1 MIKMPGIRTYV
12 LGLALVP
19 VSIIS
24 VVLSFQLITGKI
36 DDLDQA
42 LRARAASMTR
52 QLGPAAEYG
61 VASGN
66 LEALQIL
73 IDKAASEPDVQGV
86 AVFADNGVGLAQAGP
101 RLWDD
106 VVGKAL
112 PRDRLYQIELADRLL
127 YYAPITRT
135 EIQVNDFK
143 QVSTTAGTV
152 LPPRQYLL
160 GWVGVEF
167 SRNATLQSQRQALIR
182 SLYILLAGLAVSFML
197 AWLMGRQITGPIMEL
212 MHKLRRIGEGHLGE
226 RVTTNGLGEL
236 GVLQRGINNMATHLQ
251 SVNEGM
257 QGKIDQATAR
267 LVYQASHDALTG
279 LINRWEFEQRLEGAL
294 QTALQHG
301 REHVL
306 CYMDLDQFK
315 IINDTSGH
323 VAGDELLRQL
333 ALMLKSQLRERDTLA
348 RLGGDEFA
356 LLLENCSIEAAI
368 EVVDQFRADVQR
380 YRFQWEERVFSVG
393 MSVGMVA
400 VNAMSSTTASLLSA
414 ADAACYVAKDGG
426 RNRIHVYE
434 SRDAEL
440 ARHRGEMQW
449 ITRIH
454 KAIEENRLRLVWQE
468 IFRIDDGPLKP
479 GKTPPCHIELL
490 LRMQEEDGTEILP
503 MAFIPAAERYLI
515 MPTLDAWVIEETL
528 KICSRYKGKKS
539 DTHCLFAVNLS
550 GSSLKDPAFR
560 RVLLESLRR
569 QPDAG
574 PHLCFEITE
583 TATLGNL
590 SVVNDFIHTMRE
602 FGCRFALDDFGSG
615 LSSFTYLKNLK
626 VDFLKIDGAFVRDI
640 ATNAL
645 DRSMVDAIHRIGHQM
660 GLTTVAEYV
669 ETDQVLAILRQIGVD
684 CVQGNL
690 MHLPEPMEKFWQI
703 WGGVATGDNRPGTE

>member
-1 MIKMPGIRTYV
+1 MIKMPGIRVCV
-12 LGLALVP
+12 LGLTLVP

-24 VVLSFQLITGKI
+24 IVLLFQLISGKI
-36 DDLDQA
+36 ADLDQS

-66 LEALQIL
+66 LEALQML
-73 IDKAASEPDVQGV
+73 INKAAIEPDVQGV
-86 AVFADNGVGLAQAGP
+86 AIFSDNGVGIAEAGAVRWRNTP
-101 RLWDD
+101 
-106 VVGKAL
+106 VEPL
-112 PRDRLYQIELADRLL
+112 PRDRLYAIELSDRLV

-135 EIQVNDFK
+135 EIQVNDFRH
-143 QVSTTAGTV
+143 VNDRSGMTSS
-152 LPPRQYLL
+152 PRVHLL

-167 SRNATLQSQRQALIR
+167 SRNATLQSQRDALIR
-182 SLYILLAGLAVSFML
+182 SLYILLAGLAVSFYL
-197 AWLMGRQITGPIMEL
+197 AWLIGRQITRPIIAL
-212 MHKLRRIGEGHLGE
+212 THTLSRIGEGHLGE
-226 RVTTNGLGEL
+226 RVVVDGLSEL
-236 GVLQRGINNMATHLQ
+236 GVLQSGINKMAAHLQ
-251 SVNEGM
+251 SMNEQM
-257 QGKIDQATAR
+257 QEKIDQATAR
-267 LVYQASHDALTG
+267 LVYQASHDSLTG

-294 QTALQHG
+294 QTALLHG

-323 VAGDELLRQL
+323 GAGDELLRQL
-333 ALMLKSQLRERDTLA
+333 ALLLKSDLRERDTLA
-348 RLGGDEFA
+348 RLGGDEFG
-356 LLLENCSIEAAI
+356 LLLENCGIDAAM
-368 EVVDQFRADVQR
+368 EVVDKIRSEIQR
-380 YRFQWEERVFSVG
+380 YRFQWDERVFSVG

-400 VNAMSSTTASLLSA
+400 INAMSGSAASLLSA
-414 ADAACYVAKDGG
+414 ADSACYVAKDRG
-426 RNRIHVYE
+426 RNRIHLYE
-434 SRDAEL
+434 SRDSDL

-449 ITRIH
+449 VTRIQ
-454 KAIEENRLRLVWQE
+454 KAVEEKRLRLVWQD
-468 IFRIDDGPLKP
+468 IFRIHDGPPKP
-479 GKTPPCHIELL
+479 GQVTPCHVELL
-490 LRMQEEDGTEILP
+490 LRMEGEDGSEILP

-515 MPTLDAWVIEETL
+515 MPLLDAWVIEETL
-528 KICSRYKGKKS
+528 RVCRRYIENKGEA
-539 DTHCLFAVNLS
+539 HCLFAVNLS
-550 GSSLKDPAFR
+550 GASLKDPEFR
-560 RVLLESLRR
+560 RVLLASLQS

-590 SVVNDFIHTMRE
+590 SIVNEFIHAMRE
-602 FGCRFALDDFGSG
+602 FGCQFALDDFGSG

-660 GLTTVAEYV
+660 GLITVAEYV

-690 MHLPEPMEKFWQI
+690 LHQPEPMEKFWQ
-703 WGGVATGDNRPGTE
+703 GFKCATA